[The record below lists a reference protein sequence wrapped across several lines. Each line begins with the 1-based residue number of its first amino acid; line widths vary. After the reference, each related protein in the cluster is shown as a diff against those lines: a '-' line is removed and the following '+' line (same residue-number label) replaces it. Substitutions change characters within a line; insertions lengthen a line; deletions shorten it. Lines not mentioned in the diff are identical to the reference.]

1 MKKKYV
7 GITSELSLINGKVY
21 EILGVSRGWY
31 RIIDESGEDYLY
43 PPQFFVDENEDG
55 YVENTSSDYIR
66 DHIVGEITD
75 IEVIE

>member
-55 YVENTSSDYIR
+55 YVESIPSDYIR